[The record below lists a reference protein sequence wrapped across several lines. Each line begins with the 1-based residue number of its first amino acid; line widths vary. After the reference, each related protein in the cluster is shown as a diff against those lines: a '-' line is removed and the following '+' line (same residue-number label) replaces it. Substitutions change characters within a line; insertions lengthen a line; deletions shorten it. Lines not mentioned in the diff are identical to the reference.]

1 LYELNQLSIEKRLPH
16 VPIYVDSPL
25 SIEAT
30 EVVKSFP
37 KYFNKTIQRVLE
49 VDDDPFDFEGL
60 RYIKTV
66 EESKALN
73 EDVHPKVIISASGM
87 ADAGRVKH
95 HIKNNIANPKCAILL
110 VGYCEPHSLGGRL
123 MNGQK
128 EVRIY
133 SETYPVI
140 AKIGSIR
147 SMSAHGDYE
156 DLMQFLACQI
166 PEAVKQLYI
175 VHGEAEVQDHFAERL
190 RKKGFKEV
198 IVPEM
203 HETFVMQ

>member
-1 LYELNQLSIEKRLPH
+1 
-16 VPIYVDSPL
+16 
-25 SIEAT
+25 
-30 EVVKSFP
+30 
-37 KYFNKTIQRVLE
+37 

-73 EDVHPKVIISASGM
+73 EDLHPKVIISASGM

-95 HIKNNIANPKCAILL
+95 HIKNNISNAKNTILL

-123 MNGQK
+123 MNGSK
-128 EVRIY
+128 VVKIY
-133 SETYPVI
+133 SEEYQVI
-140 AKIGSIR
+140 ASVGSIR
-147 SMSAHGDYE
+147 SMSAHADYE
-156 DLMQFLACQI
+156 DLMQFLGCQN
-166 PEAVKQLYI
+166 PESVKQI
-175 VHGEAEVQDHFAERL
+175 FVVHGEAEVQDHFAERL

-203 HETFVMQ
+203 HETVTIL